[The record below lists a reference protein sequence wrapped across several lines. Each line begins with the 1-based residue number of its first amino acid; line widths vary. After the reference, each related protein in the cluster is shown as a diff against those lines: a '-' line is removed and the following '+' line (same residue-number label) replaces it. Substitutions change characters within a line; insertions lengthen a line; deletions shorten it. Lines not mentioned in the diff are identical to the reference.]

1 MIVWLPCGAL
11 GAVEQVEFMHRQVA
25 APPLAAIKRKRP
37 KWRRRV
43 VIAVF
48 LLAAAVG
55 FLLLN
60 KEKRVTIRVQSV
72 AIRDVTQTV
81 SATGKIRPDVEVKI
95 SPEVAGEITELP
107 VIDGQEV
114 KKGDL
119 LVKIRPDNYIAQ
131 VRQAEAGLSSAQADS
146 LERKSQ
152 MLNDQLDYHRSEE
165 LFQKRLISETDFKA
179 AQTKSLMSDAAYES
193 SLHRIAAQQSSLEQA
208 KVLLDKTVIYS
219 PIDGTISVLNSE
231 LGERVVATGDFAG
244 TEVMRVA
251 NLDSLE
257 ARVDVNENDVVNLK
271 LGDPVRVHVDAYP
284 GHIFHGTVK
293 RIASTATIQN
303 QGTQQEVTNF
313 EVRIQVT
320 HPDLRVR
327 PGMSTTVEIETQT
340 APQVTS
346 VPIQSVTVRDK
357 ETGKTAD
364 QMKDEQLAD
373 QGGVATTDFERKE
386 RRKLERVVFVKV
398 GDTVKMV
405 RVETGIA
412 DDNYLQIISG
422 LKAGDLVVS
431 GPYTAIGKDLKDGSK
446 VEIEKPQD
454 AK

>member
-1 MIVWLPCGAL
+1 
-11 GAVEQVEFMHRQVA
+11 MHKQVA
-25 APPLAAIKRKRP
+25 APPSAAIKRKRP
-37 KWRRRV
+37 KWRRRL

-48 LLAAAVG
+48 VLAAVAVG
-55 FLLLN
+55 FFLLN
-60 KEKRVTIRVQSV
+60 KEKGVTIRVQPV
-72 AIRDVTQTV
+72 AIRDITETV

-179 AQTKSLMSDAAYES
+179 AQTKSLMSDAAYAS

-219 PIDGTISVLNSE
+219 PIDGTISALNSE

-257 ARVDVNENDVVNLK
+257 ARVDVNENDVVNVK

-284 GHIFHGTVK
+284 GHEFHGEVK
-293 RIASTATIQN
+293 RIASTATVQN

-313 EVRIQVT
+313 EVRVQT
-320 HPDLRVR
+320 LHPYRKIR
-327 PGMSTTVEIETQT
+327 PGMSASVEIETRT
-340 APQVTS
+340 VHNVVS
-346 VPIQSVTVRDK
+346 IPIQSVTVRSKDN
-357 ETGKTAD
+357 GKTA
-364 QMKDEQLAD
+364 EQLKNDRLKD
-373 QGGVATTDFERKE
+373 QGGVSTVDAERLNKK
-386 RRKLERVVFVKV
+386 RLARVVFVKE
-398 GDTVKMV
+398 GDKVKMV
-405 RVETGIA
+405 PVESGIA
-412 DDNYLQIISG
+412 DDNYIEIQSGVKPGDEVISG
-422 LKAGDLVVS
+422 S
-431 GPYTAIGKDLKDGSK
+431 YTAISRDLKDGSK
-446 VEIEKPQD
+446 VKIEPPKD
-454 AK
+454 VK